1 MNNKDCEMI
10 GYILSHAY
18 EYDNIRDLID
28 ELIKIDKR
36 IEEEFLSFSE
46 NRLRNEKIEE
56 LRDKKLLEKFGRSY
70 PILKACGIDEY
81 RKAYEEAKNEIDDI
95 DN

>member
-10 GYILSHAY
+10 SYILSRAY
-18 EYDNIRDLID
+18 EYGNIRDLID

-46 NRLRNEKIEE
+46 NRLRNEKIEA
-56 LRDKKLLEKFGRSY
+56 LRDKKLLEEFGPNY
-70 PILKACGIDEY
+70 PISKKCGIERY
-81 RKAYEEAKNEIDDI
+81 RKAYEEAKKEIDDI